1 MSIEEKV
8 KNAIESEINNL
19 GILLK
24 EVKYEQEKGVYYLRI
39 FIDKEPFITID
50 DCVLVTNTINP
61 ILDKIDIIDKSYMLD
76 VSSIEKG
83 GNYE

>member
-24 EVKYEQEKGVYYLRI
+24 EVKYEQGKGVYYLRI

-61 ILDKIDIIDKSYMLD
+61 ILDKIDIIDNSYMLD

>member
-61 ILDKIDIIDKSYMLD
+61 ILDKIDIIDNSYMLD

-83 GNYE
+83 GNYD

>member
-1 MSIEEKV
+1 MSLEDKILNV
-8 KNAIESEINNL
+8 IKNDVNNI

-61 ILDKIDIIDKSYMLD
+61 ILDKIDIIDNSYMLD

>member
-8 KNAIESEINNL
+8 KNVIESEINNL

-61 ILDKIDIIDKSYMLD
+61 ILDKIDIIDNSYMLD

>member
-8 KNAIESEINNL
+8 KNAIESAINNL

-61 ILDKIDIIDKSYMLD
+61 ILDKIDIIDNSYMLD

>member
-19 GILLK
+19 AILLK

-61 ILDKIDIIDKSYMLD
+61 ILDKIDIIDNSYMLD

>member
-61 ILDKIDIIDKSYMLD
+61 ILDKIDIIDNSYMLD
-76 VSSIEKG
+76 VSSIEEG

>member
-39 FIDKEPFITID
+39 
-50 DCVLVTNTINP
+50 L
-61 ILDKIDIIDKSYMLD
+61 
-76 VSSIEKG
+76 SIK
-83 GNYE
+83 NHL

>member
-61 ILDKIDIIDKSYMLD
+61 ILDKIDIIDNSYMLD

>member
-19 GILLK
+19 GIQLK

-61 ILDKIDIIDKSYMLD
+61 ILDKIDIIDNSYMLD

>member
-1 MSIEEKV
+1 MSLEEKV

-61 ILDKIDIIDKSYMLD
+61 ILDKIDIIDNSYMLD

>member
-50 DCVLVTNTINP
+50 DCVLVTNKINP
-61 ILDKIDIIDKSYMLD
+61 ILDKIDIIDNSYMLD

>member
-8 KNAIESEINNL
+8 KNAIEREINNL

-61 ILDKIDIIDKSYMLD
+61 ILDKIDIIDNSYMLD

>member
-8 KNAIESEINNL
+8 KNEIESENNNL

-61 ILDKIDIIDKSYMLD
+61 ILNKIDIIDKSYMLD
-76 VSSIEKG
+76 VSSIEKW

>member
-61 ILDKIDIIDKSYMLD
+61 ILR
-76 VSSIEKG
+76 
-83 GNYE
+83 N

>member
-61 ILDKIDIIDKSYMLD
+61 ILDKEDPIEGSYILD
-76 VSSIEKG
+76 VSSIERG
-83 GNYE
+83 